1 MISLIKKRFGPRV
14 RKTGIA
20 FFLIVLCAFPALL
33 HSQPVPVPQGAKC
46 AECGMT
52 VDRNSKFMSEVITR
66 DNKNVF
72 FCDIGDMLFHFKT
85 KREKMKNVHVKD
97 YSTGEWIDGK
107 KAFYASNK
115 NLKTPMSW
123 GIAAFAEESV
133 AETWGDPADFNG
145 AFKLL
150 R

>member
-1 MISLIKKRFGPRV
+1 MISCIRDAFVPQV
-14 RKTGIA
+14 RKIGVNL
-20 FFLIVLCAFPALL
+20 FLIVILAFPALL
-33 HSQPVPVPQGAKC
+33 HSETVSVPQGAQC

-52 VDRNSKFMSEVITR
+52 VDQSSKFMSEVITL
-66 DNKNVF
+66 DSKDVF

-85 KREKMKNVHVKD
+85 TSGKMKVVRVQD
-97 YSTGEWIDGK
+97 YSRGGWIDGK
-107 KAFYASNK
+107 KAFYVWNR

-133 AETWGDPADFNG
+133 AKKWGNPADFNG